1 MKNASRVR
9 QQLDETVG
17 ADFNA
22 KGTGKH
28 LCPLLDLILHP
39 VLQESLTIRS
49 NNSLAHLP
57 AFSVISTLISAK
69 LVD

>member
-1 MKNASRVR
+1 MKTPFRVR
-9 QQLDETVG
+9 QQLGKTVG

-39 VLQESLTIRS
+39 MLQESLTIRS
-49 NNSLAHLP
+49 NNSLAHP
-57 AFSVISTLISAK
+57 PPFSVISTLISAK